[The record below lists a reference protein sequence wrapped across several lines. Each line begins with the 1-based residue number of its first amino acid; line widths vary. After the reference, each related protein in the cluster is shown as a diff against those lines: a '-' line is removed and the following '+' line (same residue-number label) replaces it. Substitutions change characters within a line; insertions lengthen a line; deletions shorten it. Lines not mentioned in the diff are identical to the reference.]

1 MDEAEVPSPPITP
14 IESVLVVDDDEA
26 ILTGWRRSIG
36 RQRKVFTATNPD
48 EARAIAM
55 HERPDL
61 AIIDLR
67 LGSGESGIDLVKDLK
82 ADRPELR
89 VALCSAYLSVVTAVA
104 AVQAGADHVF
114 FKPVTF
120 KEILRRIEDEQQ
132 PEPDLD
138 ETPTLARIE
147 WEHIA
152 RVLADCDGN
161 ITLAARRLGIYRSS
175 LQRKLRKNAPRG

>member
-1 MDEAEVPSPPITP
+1 MAEARAPTV
-14 IESVLVVDDDEA
+14 ESVLVVDDDEA
-26 ILTGWRRSIG
+26 ILAGWRRSIS
-36 RQRKVFTATNPD
+36 RERRVFTATNGD
-48 EARAIAM
+48 EAHTVARR
-55 HERPDL
+55 ERLDL

-67 LGSGESGIDLVKDLK
+67 LGSGASGIDIVRSLRQ
-82 ADRPELR
+82 AQPELQI
-89 VALCSAYLSVVTAVA
+89 ALCSAYLSVATAVA
-104 AVQAGADHVF
+104 AVQAGADHVL

-120 KEILRRIEDEQQ
+120 KEILRHITDVQE
-132 PEPDLD
+132 EPDLD

-175 LQRKLRKNAPRG
+175 LQRKLRKHAPR